1 MKQLTRN
8 QRQIVAHKI
17 HEYAEMLVHTNEPG
31 KVGKIIAKIEMLSDM
46 IADGYCSSYSEFEK
60 AFKTIIEI

>member
-17 HEYAEMLVHTNEPG
+17 YEYAEMLVHTNDPS
-31 KVGKIIAKIEMLSDM
+31 KVGKIIAKIEMLSNM
-46 IADGYCSSYSEFEK
+46 IADGYSTSYSEFEK